1 MSAFLRLFGAGTI
14 ALSALIMSRAYAVF
28 IRRRVAEYRS
38 LLGFLEL
45 MRREMLSCLCTPSE
59 LAERCSDTILTEIGF
74 LEALRSGRGTAAAFS
89 EIRSSLHIAVEDA
102 DVLQNFFEKFG
113 RGTMESELSSLDECI
128 RRFSAVAIAEEEGAS
143 AAIRLAGTLLA
154 LCAIGIVILL
164 L

>member
-1 MSAFLRLFGAGTI
+1 MSVILRLFGAGAI

-38 LLGFLEL
+38 ILGFLEL
-45 MRREMLSCLCTPSE
+45 TRREMLSCLCTPTE
-59 LAERCSDTILTEIGF
+59 LAVRCSDPILSEIGF
-74 LEALRSGRGTAAAFS
+74 LEALRSGRGCAAAFS
-89 EIRSSLHIAVEDA
+89 ETRSSLHIAVEDA

-113 RGTMESELSSLDECI
+113 RGTMDSELAALDECI
-128 RRFSAVAIAEEEGAS
+128 RRFSSIAIAEEEGAS
-143 AAIRLAGTLLA
+143 AAIRLAGTLIT